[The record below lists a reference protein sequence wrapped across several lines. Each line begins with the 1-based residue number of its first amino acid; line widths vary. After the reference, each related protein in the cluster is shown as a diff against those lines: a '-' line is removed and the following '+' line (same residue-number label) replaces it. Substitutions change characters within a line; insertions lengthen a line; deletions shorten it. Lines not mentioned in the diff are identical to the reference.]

1 MNEIGIEKVRHLLAK
16 SNLEAVL
23 VHSNVNKKYFGAL
36 SGSGVYLLISHDH
49 AWLILDGRYEGEA
62 IETTSGFQIK
72 VVSKGSY
79 ITGLVSTLR
88 EQGLIHLAIES
99 SALTIS
105 EYDEL
110 KMHPLNISLWE
121 NELAE
126 IRSIKLP
133 CEIDKIKAA
142 CALTDEVFTEI
153 LPKIH
158 VGIKEY
164 ELSALITYLCLN
176 KGASN
181 MAFDSIIT
189 SGNRTAYPHGRPT
202 GKVMQ
207 SGEFVMIDFGVT
219 LDDYQSDMTRTIV
232 LGSATSEMKKIYET
246 VLAAQLTGIASINI
260 DKTGQEVDAAARRVI
275 EQAGYGEYFS
285 HGLGHGIGRGGDFPI
300 LNPRSNMI
308 LTNNMVMSCEPGI
321 YVPNLGGVRIEDDVA
336 LLDSVGTPLNKSTKN
351 LLVIEG

>member
-16 SNLEAVL
+16 RKLEAVL

-36 SGSGVYLLISHDH
+36 SGSGVYLLISQEA
-49 AWLILDGRYEGEA
+49 AWMILDGRYEGEA
-62 IETTSGFQIK
+62 IETTSGFQIN
-72 VVSKGSY
+72 VVPKGSY
-79 ITGLVSTLR
+79 IAGLVSILR
-88 EQGLIHLAIES
+88 EKHITQLAVES

-110 KMHPLNISLWE
+110 KTQSLNINLWE

-133 CEIDKIKAA
+133 CEIEKIKAA

-158 VGIKEY
+158 VGMKEY

-176 KGASN
+176 KGASS

-202 GKVMQ
+202 SKTMQ

-232 LGSATSEMKKIYET
+232 LGSATAEMKTIYET
-246 VLAAQLTGIASINI
+246 VLAAQLAGIEHVKVG
-260 DKTGQEVDAAARRVI
+260 KTGQEVDAAARRII

-285 HGLGHGIGRGGDFPI
+285 HGLGHGIGRGGDLPI
-300 LNPRSNMI
+300 LNPTGKMMLENY
-308 LTNNMVMSCEPGI
+308 MVMSCEPGI

-336 LLDSVGTPLNKSTKN
+336 LIDNVGTPLNKSSKK
-351 LLVIEG
+351 LLVLEG